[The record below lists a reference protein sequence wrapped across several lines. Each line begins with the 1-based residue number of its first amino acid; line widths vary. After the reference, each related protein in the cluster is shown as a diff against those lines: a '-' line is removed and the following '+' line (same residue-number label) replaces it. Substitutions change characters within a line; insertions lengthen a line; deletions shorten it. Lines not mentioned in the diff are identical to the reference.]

1 MPSVT
6 GRDSFLLT
14 GGLTTGLTLAGW
26 DAFVL
31 SAFSAR
37 VAVARPASLAVCAF
51 LFTAFLCSH
60 QIEKA
65 AISTGVQGR

>member
-6 GRDSFLLT
+6 GRGSFLLRP
-14 GGLTTGLTLAGW
+14 LFDAVVHPLATFHLG
-26 DAFVL
+26 
-31 SAFSAR
+31 
-37 VAVARPASLAVCAF
+37 AF
-51 LFTAFLCSH
+51 LGVTLPAGFFRSSH